1 MLSWT
6 LQFVLA
12 LTMAVLGIGGLTA
25 GMVDS
30 LHVPFFIC
38 FGLLVASVIWRLAA
52 SR

>member
-1 MLSWT
+1 MLSWV

-25 GMVDS
+25 GMADS

-38 FGLLVASVIWRLAA
+38 FGLFLASIVWRLGVG
-52 SR
+52 R